1 MYFNYLDVS
10 GYFSH
15 FRCFI
20 FFFAHS
26 SNFRGILI
34 ILVISEVFWSFL
46 RFWNYFDV
54 LGVFLLDLGYCW

>member
-1 MYFNYLDVS
+1 MFRDILVILDVS
-10 GYFSH
+10 
-15 FRCFI
+15 
-20 FFFAHS
+20 FFFSHS